1 MESLHFYQLLLVV
14 NQLEDKQVE
23 RQGVLGIL

>member
-1 MESLHFYQLLLVV
+1 MDFLHFYQLLLVV

-23 RQGVLGIL
+23 REGVLGIL

>member
-1 MESLHFYQLLLVV
+1 MDSLHFYQLLLVV